1 MQQRDDRSCEPHV
14 GHNERQKGERQE
26 HGAYKSERLFS
37 VINMEMAEEEK
48 ACNCEISVQRALPAL
63 LPVLSFFFSF
73 FFFLSIFLALSPL
86 LPPVQQG
93 LLIGSSL
100 MRVNDW
106 RIQAS
111 LWTKQIIIVRS
122 KEVQRQSG
130 NFSLLSP
137 LSSMFGEWRKHRKLS
152 AVLKADT
159 HTHLHACSH
168 SHTSVCCR
176 SSQLQSRSSLI
187 NELRASVWTSCGVM
201 LP

>member
-1 MQQRDDRSCEPHV
+1 MQQRDDRSCEPRV

-26 HGAYKSERLFS
+26 HGAHKSERLFS

-63 LPVLSFFFSF
+63 LPVLSFFFSS
-73 FFFLSIFLALSPL
+73 SIFLALSPS

-111 LWTKQIIIVRS
+111 LWTKQIIIVQS
-122 KEVQRQSG
+122 EEVQRQSG
-130 NFSLLSP
+130 N
-137 LSSMFGEWRKHRKLS
+137 
-152 AVLKADT
+152 
-159 HTHLHACSH
+159 CY
-168 SHTSVCCR
+168 
-176 SSQLQSRSSLI
+176 
-187 NELRASVWTSCGVM
+187 SC
-201 LP
+201 PH